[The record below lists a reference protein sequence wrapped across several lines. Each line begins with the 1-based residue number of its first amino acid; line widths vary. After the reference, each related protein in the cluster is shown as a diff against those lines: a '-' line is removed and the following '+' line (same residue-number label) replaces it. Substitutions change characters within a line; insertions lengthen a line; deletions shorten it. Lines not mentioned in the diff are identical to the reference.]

1 MNNIPMDIIIE
12 ISNYLDNKSFLNL
25 IITNKFF
32 YRNKNIIKKKKQR
45 EKKYNDYLNERLS
58 IWEFLECIQNI

>member
-1 MNNIPMDIIIE
+1 MNDIPMDIINE

-25 IITNKFF
+25 MITNKFF
-32 YRNKNIIKKKKQR
+32 YRNKNIIKKKIQR

-58 IWEFLECIQNI
+58 IWEFIGGIHPY